1 MDNNGLL
8 LLLFV
13 AFIINALI
21 SLGIAFY
28 GKKKGGDFK
37 QILLVSTF
45 LGSMWGTVF
54 LFIHLRRKKVA

>member
-1 MDNNGLL
+1 MDNKGLL

-21 SLGIAFY
+21 SLGMAFY
-28 GKKKGGDFK
+28 GKKKGGDFI

-45 LGSMWGTVF
+45 LGSMWGAVF
-54 LFIHLRRKKVA
+54 LFIHMRKKRVA